1 MKKEKK
7 VTKEVNENSEK
18 ESIFS
23 KIVSWIS
30 NGLLF
35 VVLLPFNLFK
45 YLNLGFYYIMKWM
58 IRETPEKEKQ
68 RLEKERAKKEELQKE
83 RERAKEYIKEQSETQ
98 KTELKFAKDVNNEP
112 IVHKDVKLTRSE
124 QKEEHR
130 IAKEKI
136 RREKLR
142 QKEEAKK
149 EKQSVLEEFKKR
161 NFFGR
166 RKQQKLEKKR
176 QILALDVNSADAN
189 RSSEKITFKYVGK
202 NPEGKIE
209 KGRFRGYSKLDVHSY
224 LLSEGYEVYEIN
236 AVGKSIFT
244 KDISI
249 TKPMKKSILV
259 FYLTQLSTYLKAGI
273 PIVDAMKILAK
284 QAKTKTE
291 KDIWK
296 SIVYELSMGATLSE
310 AMIRSG
316 NVFPKLLIN
325 MVKTAEMTGD
335 LAQVLDEQAE
345 YYKSVEKSRK
355 EMMNAMM
362 YPIFVFG
369 FAIIIVTYIIV
380 SVVPQFVSIYDSLG
394 ADLPGITK
402 FIISLSNFIRSKYL
416 IILLVIFV
424 LIFAFKKSVEFKSSV
439 QYLLMHLP
447 VIGDIIIYN
456 EMTMFSKTFAT
467 LINNNIFITDS
478 MDILGRI
485 TDNEIYKGIIFDA
498 VTSLSK
504 GDNLSSA
511 FNDNWAFP
519 DIAYQMIVTGEKTGQ
534 LGLMMEKVAEYYQEE
549 HFNAMARIK
558 ALVEP
563 LMIIF
568 LAVIVGGI
576 LLAVIIPMFSMYQ
589 DII

>member
-1 MKKEKK
+1 
-7 VTKEVNENSEK
+7 
-18 ESIFS
+18 
-23 KIVSWIS
+23 
-30 NGLLF
+30 
-35 VVLLPFNLFK
+35 
-45 YLNLGFYYIMKWM
+45 
-58 IRETPEKEKQ
+58 
-68 RLEKERAKKEELQKE
+68 
-83 RERAKEYIKEQSETQ
+83 
-98 KTELKFAKDVNNEP
+98 
-112 IVHKDVKLTRSE
+112 
-124 QKEEHR
+124 
-130 IAKEKI
+130 
-136 RREKLR
+136 
-142 QKEEAKK
+142 
-149 EKQSVLEEFKKR
+149 
-161 NFFGR
+161 
-166 RKQQKLEKKR
+166 
-176 QILALDVNSADAN
+176 
-189 RSSEKITFKYVGK
+189 
-202 NPEGKIE
+202 
-209 KGRFRGYSKLDVHSY
+209 
-224 LLSEGYEVYEIN
+224 
-236 AVGKSIFT
+236 
-244 KDISI
+244 
-249 TKPMKKSILV
+249 
-259 FYLTQLSTYLKAGI
+259 
-273 PIVDAMKILAK
+273 
-284 QAKTKTE
+284 
-291 KDIWK
+291 
-296 SIVYELSMGATLSE
+296 
-310 AMIRSG
+310 MIRSG

-335 LAQVLDEQAE
+335 LSQVLDEQAE
-345 YYKSVEKSRK
+345 YYRSVEKSRK

-362 YPIFVFG
+362 YPIFVFV

-402 FIISLSNFIRSKYL
+402 FIINLSNFIRTKYL
-416 IILLVIFV
+416 IIILVIFV
-424 LIFAFKKSVEFKSSV
+424 LVFGFIFAFKKSVEFKSSV